1 MIETGSLSPQDR
13 AAWEVLARGYKRFYR
28 TDVPDEGYEQMWRR
42 LSEGRD
48 VHAVGAR
55 ADGELVG
62 IAHYLFHATGWTGD
76 SCYLQDL
83 YVDEAARGRGA
94 ARALIERVA
103 GAARERGRPGCTG
116 PPGRTTSPPAP
127 CTTGWRPSTGSSAT
141 TTRWDRRAGTHPGA
155 GAHPGPYATP

>member
-1 MIETGSLSPQDR
+1 MIETGSLRPQDR
-13 AAWEVLARGYKRFYR
+13 AAWESLARGYKRFYR
-28 TDVPDEGYEQMWRR
+28 TDVPDEGYERMWRR
-42 LSEGRD
+42 LTEGNE

-62 IAHYLFHATGWTGD
+62 IAHYLFHVTGWAAD

-103 GAARERGRPGCTG
+103 EAARERGAARLY
-116 PPGRTTSPPAP
+116 
-127 CTTGWRPSTGSSAT
+127 W
-141 TTRWDRRAGTHPGA
+141 TTREDNVTARALYDRVAVFKGFIRYDHPLG
-155 GAHPGPYATP
+155 